1 MMSKSFHEKLAE
13 VKEQQL
19 RLSRAEN
26 RRKELQQTLKQK
38 ERLVFELELELA
50 AEQEDVDKLMGLSLA
65 NLFHTVL
72 RSKEEQL
79 ELERQQVLTAALKLQ
94 EAKQAMADAKAGM
107 LEADEDLHKYADAL
121 QHYRRLMAERER
133 ELRSSPE
140 SAARMLEEE
149 EAIADKS
156 LLLKELD
163 EAKRAGAQVAEALE
177 EASVYLDKARNWG
190 NWDLWGGGG
199 VISTHIK
206 HGHIDDARDCIR
218 KAMRRMRDFQTE
230 LADLKRGVLIE
241 IDISDMLKMG
251 DYWFDGLITDWLVQ
265 GRIRS
270 AGEQVLDAL
279 RRLRPAVA
287 QLERERASAERELQA
302 MQRRRTAWIEGS

>member
-1 MMSKSFHEKLAE
+1 MSKSFHEKLAE
-13 VKEQQL
+13 VKEHQL
-19 RLSRAEN
+19 LLARAEN
-26 RRKELQQTLKQK
+26 RRKELQQTLKK
-38 ERLVFELELELA
+38 NERLVSELELELA
-50 AEQEDVDKLMGLSLA
+50 AEQEDVDKLTSLSLT

-79 ELERQQVLTAALKLQ
+79 KLERQQVLTAALKLQ
-94 EAKQAMADAKAGM
+94 EAKQAVADAKAGM
-107 LEADEDLHKYADAL
+107 LEADDALRKYADAHR
-121 QHYRRLMAERER
+121 HYRGLMAEREL

-156 LLLKELD
+156 LLLKELN
-163 EAKRAGAQVAEALE
+163 EAKRAGAQVVEALE
-177 EASVYLDKARNWG
+177 QASDYLDKARNWG

-199 VISTHIK
+199 LISTHIK
-206 HGHIDDARDCIR
+206 HGHIDDARDWIR

-230 LADLKRGVLIE
+230 LADLERSVAIE

-270 AGEQVLDAL
+270 AGEQVSDAL

-287 QLERERASAERELQA
+287 QLERESAAADRELQA
-302 MQRRRTAWIEGS
+302 MQRRRTAWIEGN